1 MEEECFGRETL
12 KMKRVYI
19 LCEGQTEEAFI
30 NELLGPYFANLSIYV
45 TGIASESPYRACLAS
60 AVG

>member
-1 MEEECFGRETL
+1 
-12 KMKRVYI
+12 MKRVYI

-45 TGIASESPYRACLAS
+45 TGIAPESPYRACPAS